1 MQAQVRS
8 LFPELDDELPPSKVL
23 KIASALNDSTRDS
36 ISVPLEKAFD
46 LEADSITATAAGFN
60 LYHVTLFRP
69 TLDTMRRLKRL
80 RVNEYIGPLRLIDKL
95 DNGEDDVRLD
105 KRHNYL
111 VSLSFDERK
120 THTVVLSVKT
130 TF

>member
-8 LFPELDDELPPSKVL
+8 LFPELDVELPPSKVL
-23 KIASALNDSTRDS
+23 KIAHAINPSSDSTS
-36 ISVPLEKAFD
+36 LPLEAAFE
-46 LEADSITATAAGFN
+46 LEAESITATAAGFN
-60 LYHVTLFRP
+60 LHHITLFRP

-80 RVNEYIGPLRLIDKL
+80 RVNEYMGPLRLIDKL
-95 DNGEDDVRLD
+95 DNGEEDVRLD

-111 VSLSFDERK
+111 VSVTFEENK
-120 THTVVLSVKT
+120 MHTVVLSVKT